1 MPALSFRNASEIAL
15 LSLLS
20 FSLLLKSFQNAKV
33 NLQRDARITFMFW
46 KGFNSDLKDIKM
58 QFYVFFV
65 LFCFRVRIVVAKDR
79 CMNFPMLCFV
89 FIETRL
95 TTEAAVRVVLESRES
110 YFWKRASKNCQ
121 SMNWGDSRECGFV
134 CLMDLQV
141 NSADRTLTMKVL
153 RAWAN
158 SFD

>member
-1 MPALSFRNASEIAL
+1 
-15 LSLLS
+15 
-20 FSLLLKSFQNAKV
+20 
-33 NLQRDARITFMFW
+33 MFW

-110 YFWKRASKNCQ
+110 YF
-121 SMNWGDSRECGFV
+121 
-134 CLMDLQV
+134 
-141 NSADRTLTMKVL
+141 
-153 RAWAN
+153 
-158 SFD
+158 